1 MSGGRGGAR
10 PGAGRK
16 KGQMSQAK
24 IDIMSAA
31 REFALEALMVL
42 KTVAQDPAAPAAA
55 RVSAANSILDR
66 GFGKAEA
73 IVEPAPRD
81 TLAEALEQIWARGSK
96 APIHRREAG

>member
-16 KGQMSQAK
+16 RGQVSQAK

-31 REFALEALMVL
+31 REFALDALMVL

-66 GFGKAEA
+66 GFGKAQAIEELAPPNPMQEA
-73 IVEPAPRD
+73 F
-81 TLAEALEQIWARGSK
+81 EQIWERGSK
-96 APIHRREAG
+96 APIRRDVA